1 MRIGADGRE
10 DDLLLAGRGL
20 LDVDDNVLLGDRAA
34 GRIDAQRGVAFDV
47 AGDAVGVAVRL
58 DEALEI
64 PAAGARGVHLA
75 GLAAVNDEVDE
86 LFGSPLL
93 PERLGQAALTQ
104 AVVGQLE
111 NGLENSERLVHH
123 NALIFVDLRGLDAG
137 VVGAVEHVPRRPA
150 GLAHGVAGRDAD
162 ALGRLRTVEVG
173 AAELG
178 GDGHA
183 GEVRLLRDQV
193 RGRVLERFGNNDQA
207 LGEHVVAERAHDGKV
222 TVQVVAADVHLD
234 AGELPGQ
241 TRMVRKAFGKEA
253 HGNGHA
259 VGAADVVDVLVG
271 VELRED
277 LVLGADDAGLVTVD
291 DLRAEVVDA
300 AAAEVD
306 VDDRADVGAV
316 KTGDEA
322 VEDVDVR
329 GVAGGVDTHG
339 VLGAAAHLDE
349 LALALRGDAALT
361 AGLLDELAALERVDV
376 AGRLGVDELEHGLA
390 ELFGVLVNVVGF
402 LPGLFGAV
410 AAEDRVQAGHAGL
423 DGLLAE
429 LVDAVAAADDTGDLA
444 GIRRGQT
451 DDLAVLVKI
460 GHLDAEAV
468 RIGADGLDVF
478 LNNSFGSFLRVFHS
492 HCSSPLYIPYLI
504 LSNRFIR

>member
-1 MRIGADGRE
+1 MRVGADGRE

-20 LDVDDNVLLGDRAA
+20 LDVNDNVLLGDRAA
-34 GRIDAQRGVAFDV
+34 GRINAQRGVALDV
-47 AGDAVGVAVRL
+47 AGDAVGIAVRL

-75 GLAAVNDEVDE
+75 GLAALDDEVDE
-86 LFGSPLL
+86 LFGGPLL

-111 NGLENSERLVHH
+111 NSFENGKRLVHH
-123 NALIFVDLRGLDAG
+123 NALILVDFRRLDAG

-162 ALGRLRTVEVG
+162 TLGRLRAVEVG
-173 AAELG
+173 TAELG

-183 GEVRLLRDQV
+183 GEVRLLGDQV

-207 LGEHVVAERAHDGKV
+207 LGEHVVAERADDGEIAV
-222 TVQVVAADVHLD
+222 EVHAADVHLD

-241 TRMVRKAFGKEA
+241 TRVVRKTLGEEA
-253 HGNGHA
+253 HRDGHA

-271 VELRED
+271 VELGKD
-277 LVLGADDAGLVTVD
+277 LVLAADLARLVAVD
-291 DLRAEVVDA
+291 DLRAEVMDA

-316 KTGDEA
+316 KAGDKA

-339 VLGAAAHLDE
+339 VLRAAAHLDE
-349 LALALRGDAALT
+349 LALALRGDAALA
-361 AGLLDELAALERVDV
+361 AGLLNELAALERVDV
-376 AGRLGVDELEHGLA
+376 AGSLGMDKLEDRLVVLV
-390 ELFGVLVNVVGF
+390 GVLVDLVGF
-402 LPGLFGAV
+402 FPGLLGAV
-410 AAEDRVQAGHAGL
+410 AAKDRVQAGNAGL
-423 DGLLAE
+423 NGLLAE
-429 LVDAVAAADDTGDLA
+429 LVDTVAAAHNTGDLA
-444 GIRRGQT
+444 GVGRGKT
-451 DDLAVLVKI
+451 DDLAVLVEI
-460 GHLDAEAV
+460 GHLNAEAV
-468 RIGADGLDVF
+468 RISTDGLNVF
-478 LNNSFGSFLRVFHS
+478 LNNSFCSFLGVLHS
-492 HCSSPLYIPYLI
+492 HCLSPLNIP
-504 LSNRFIR
+504 

>member
-1 MRIGADGRE
+1 MHG
-10 DDLLLAGRGL
+10 
-20 LDVDDNVLLGDRAA
+20 NVLLGDRAA
-34 GRIDAQRGVAFDV
+34 GRIDAQRSVAFDI

-86 LFGSPLL
+86 LLGSPLL

-111 NGLENSERLVHH
+111 NGLENGERLVHH
-123 NALIFVDLRGLDAG
+123 HVLVFVDLRGLDAG
-137 VVGAVEHVPRRPA
+137 VVGVLEHVERSPA

-162 ALGRLRTVEVG
+162 ALGRLRAVEVG

-183 GEVRLLRDQV
+183 GKMRLLRDQV
-193 RGRVLERFGNNDQA
+193 RGRMLERFGDNDQA

-222 TVQVVAADVHLD
+222 AVQVVAADVHLD
-234 AGELPGQ
+234 AGELPGEAGVGGN
-241 TRMVRKAFGKEA
+241 TLGEKA
-253 HGNGHA
+253 HRDGHA
-259 VGAADVVDVLVG
+259 VGAADVVDVLMG

-277 LVLGADDAGLVTVD
+277 LVLGADDAGLVAVD

-316 KTGDEA
+316 KAGDKA

-339 VLGAAAHLDE
+339 VLRAAAHLDE

-376 AGRLGVDELEHGLA
+376 AGSLGVDELEHGLA

-460 GHLDAEAV
+460 GHLNAE
-468 RIGADGLDVF
+468 RISISADGLDIV
-478 LNNSFGSFLRVFHS
+478 LNNLFCSCLRVFHS
-492 HCSSPLYIPYLI
+492 HSSSPLYIPYLI